1 MLADIFWSLCIQL
14 EQEEGETRVQYHK
27 NMVELIKKLLVGGLR
42 QAVVVN
48 PLTFFS
54 VGIFGAFCTIG
65 KREIRV

>member
-42 QAVVVN
+42 VVID